1 MEITGKA
8 HCFFEQSGTFKRE
21 FAKLG
26 IPAAD
31 YDLANDFGE
40 TDFQL
45 DLFAEIE
52 KAWHDETSV
61 FDAITP
67 EDLIIAFFPCTYF
80 CGSANPLAFRLDY
93 LNYRKLQTSEKI
105 GAILLRAQNRE
116 RNYETLIKFVG
127 VCLMRGLR
135 LIVENP
141 WQTQGFLTNNFLQ
154 SPSIID
160 TNRRERGDDFRKPT
174 GFWFFGC
181 APTKGHSQT
190 RPSRLQ
196 RIGMH
201 RRHCERPGQNN
212 RVARSMISSDYARNF
227 ICDFVLGV
235 DQGLEA
241 PLFCELENRS
251 ASARLNRDE

>member
-1 MEITGKA
+1 MEIQGKV
-8 HCFFEQSGTFKRE
+8 HCFFEQSGTFKTE
-21 FAKLG
+21 FEKLG
-26 IPAAD
+26 IAALD
-31 YDLANDFGE
+31 YDIANDFGQ

-45 DLFAEIE
+45 DLFSEIE
-52 KAWHDETSV
+52 TAWDDKPSV
-61 FDAITP
+61 FDAIMP
-67 EDLIIAFFPCTYF
+67 EDLILAFFPCTYF

-105 GAILLRAQNRE
+105 RAILLRAAKRE
-116 RNYETLIKFVG
+116 CNYETLIKFVG
-127 VCLMRGLR
+127 VCLLRGLR

-160 TNRRERGDDFRKPT
+160 MNRRERGDDFRKPT

-181 APTKGHSQT
+181 KPTLGFSKTS
-190 RPSRLQ
+190 PSRLQ
-196 RIGMH
+196 HIGMH
-201 RRHCERPGQNN
+201 KTPWERNGQNN
-212 RVARSMISSDYARNF
+212 RRARSMISSDYARNF

-241 PLFCELENRS
+241 PLFS
-251 ASARLNRDE
+251 YFGS